1 MSEWIR
7 IKIKDFYKDAV
18 GETEFTYVSN
28 EVYEALADTFRREAH
43 AEEMRDLRHLT
54 ACGYIEGE
62 TEERIAEE
70 TESLEDMVIHQME
83 LETLQ
88 EAVQRERLHLYF
100 FEGLTFRQIAE
111 KTGISDMSVREIVE
125 ASLLIRMSSAQQILD
140 YRKEIDE
147 NQRQI
152 RDMVM
157 ESYRDIAVEKV
168 ETAMNFLKNW
178 RKDIQM
184 IEYKVITLPLAEGDI
199 EDQTDYIAFEL
210 KSPETALNMV
220 RGFKKVINN
229 SYFAY

>member
-18 GETEFTYVSN
+18 GETEFTYVSH

-88 EAVQRERLHLYF
+88 GAAAPLF

-111 KTGISDMSVREIVE
+111 KTGISDMSVRESVE
-125 ASLLIRMSSAQQILD
+125 ASL
-140 YRKEIDE
+140 K
-147 NQRQI
+147 
-152 RDMVM
+152 
-157 ESYRDIAVEKV
+157 
-168 ETAMNFLKNW
+168 KN
-178 RKDIQM
+178 
-184 IEYKVITLPLAEGDI
+184 
-199 EDQTDYIAFEL
+199 
-210 KSPETALNMV
+210 
-220 RGFKKVINN
+220 
-229 SYFAY
+229 

>member
-18 GETEFTYVSN
+18 GETEFTYVSH

-88 EAVQRERLHLYF
+88 GAAAPLF

-111 KTGISDMSVREIVE
+111 KTGISDMSVRESVE
-125 ASLLIRMSSAQQILD
+125 DSL
-140 YRKEIDE
+140 K
-147 NQRQI
+147 
-152 RDMVM
+152 
-157 ESYRDIAVEKV
+157 
-168 ETAMNFLKNW
+168 KN
-178 RKDIQM
+178 
-184 IEYKVITLPLAEGDI
+184 
-199 EDQTDYIAFEL
+199 
-210 KSPETALNMV
+210 
-220 RGFKKVINN
+220 
-229 SYFAY
+229 

>member
-18 GETEFTYVSN
+18 GETEFTYVSH

-54 ACGYIEGE
+54 AGGYIEGE

-88 EAVQRERLHLYF
+88 KAVQLLTEVQRERLHLYF

-157 ESYRDIAVEKV
+157 ESYRDIAAGKGRDCNE
-168 ETAMNFLKNW
+168 F
-178 RKDIQM
+178 
-184 IEYKVITLPLAEGDI
+184 
-199 EDQTDYIAFEL
+199 F
-210 KSPETALNMV
+210 
-220 RGFKKVINN
+220 
-229 SYFAY
+229 

>member
-18 GETEFTYVSN
+18 GETEFTYVSH

-54 ACGYIEGE
+54 E
-62 TEERIAEE
+62 
-70 TESLEDMVIHQME
+70 
-83 LETLQ
+83 
-88 EAVQRERLHLYF
+88 VQRERLHLYF

-111 KTGISDMSVREIVE
+111 KTGISDMPVREIVE
-125 ASLLIRMSSAQQILD
+125 AFLLIRMSLAQQILD

-157 ESYRDIAVEKV
+157 ESYRDIAAGKGRDCNE
-168 ETAMNFLKNW
+168 F
-178 RKDIQM
+178 
-184 IEYKVITLPLAEGDI
+184 
-199 EDQTDYIAFEL
+199 F
-210 KSPETALNMV
+210 
-220 RGFKKVINN
+220 
-229 SYFAY
+229 